1 MKMRQLQNYM
11 SIDGKIPVGTY
22 IVEGELKIVRF
33 FFKESELLQE
43 MLRTYHCSET
53 ITIKDDG
60 RYYIIFY
67 EKLDTF
73 KNIKLIES
81 YLHRNSRGKGLQF
94 LSCHYHVL
102 KEFILKENTE
112 RFYLNYIFKVKREP
126 DRIEVFKGEQHV
138 LNLNEEYL
146 DYKESPKDYRLVI
159 YK

>member
-11 SIDGKIPVGTY
+11 SIDGEIPTGTY
-22 IVEGELKIVRF
+22 IVEGELKVVRF
-33 FFKESELLQE
+33 FFRESNYSQQ
-43 MLRTYHCSET
+43 MFRTYHKGET
-53 ITIKDDG
+53 VTIKDDG

-67 EKLDTF
+67 EKPDTF

-102 KEFILKENTE
+102 KEFILKEHTE
-112 RFYLNYIFKVKREP
+112 RFYLDWIFKFKKEP
-126 DRIEVFKGEQHV
+126 DRIEVFKGEERI
-138 LNLNEEYL
+138 LNLNKEYL
-146 DYKESPKDYRLVI
+146 EYKESPKDYKIVI

>member
-1 MKMRQLQNYM
+1 MKMRQIQNYI
-11 SIDGKIPVGTY
+11 SIDGVIPTGTY
-22 IVEGELKIVRF
+22 IVEGELKMVRF
-33 FFKESELLQE
+33 YFSESNYSQQIF
-43 MLRTYHCSET
+43 RTYHDGET
-53 ITIKDDG
+53 VTIKDDG

-146 DYKESPKDYRLVI
+146 DYKESPKDYKIVI

>member
-1 MKMRQLQNYM
+1 MKMRQIQNYM
-11 SIDGKIPVGTY
+11 SIDGEIPTGTY
-22 IVEGELKIVRF
+22 IVEGELKVVRF
-33 FFKESELLQE
+33 FFREDNYSQQ
-43 MLRTYHCSET
+43 MFRTYHTGET
-53 ITIKDDG
+53 VTIKDDG

-94 LSCHYHVL
+94 LSCHYYVL

-126 DRIEVFKGEQHV
+126 NRIEVFK
-138 LNLNEEYL
+138 
-146 DYKESPKDYRLVI
+146 
-159 YK
+159 